1 VLGRDRISLMGHG
14 VRMVGG
20 KEKRMMT
27 RMVAACDLDL
37 LVKQAGNEVGLAVVA
52 VAVVVVVVERK
63 IERWMSDLASYRN
76 HRHLC

>member
-1 VLGRDRISLMGHG
+1 MLERDRISLMGHG
-14 VRMVGG
+14 VHKVGG

-37 LVKQAGNEVGLAVVA
+37 LVKQAGNEVGLAA
-52 VAVVVVVVERK
+52 AVVVVERK
-63 IERWMSDLASYRN
+63 IERLMSDLASYHN